1 MVGQT
6 VRIVFFCVFAS
17 FAAHLGVVSVCLP
30 NLYRIGSFFFS
41 FVHCPNVWHVD
52 VVMFSKIL
60 FRRWSE
66 NVGEESV
73 CVICVA
79 IYPTFDVDIRE
90 HWTRTAA
97 RCRRK
102 STSEFHF
109 NNNEIIASKSTLATP
124 ENKRENCFFRLLNR
138 RRRSISGAGTLT
150 KKSYILSVS
159 IHTVLPWQSELD
171 FLSMVIGEMEK

>member
-6 VRIVFFCVFAS
+6 VRALFFFWCFS
-17 FAAHLGVVSVCLP
+17 SSAAHSGVVSVWLP
-30 NLYRIGSFFFS
+30 NSYRIGCVFHFFLCSLQKRVCDTRWYCF
-41 FVHCPNVWHVD
+41 
-52 VVMFSKIL
+52 L
-60 FRRWSE
+60 FFYSGDE
-66 NVGEESV
+66 VISGEESV

-79 IYPTFDVDIRE
+79 VDIRE

-124 ENKRENCFFRLLNR
+124 ENGRENCFFRRLNR
-138 RRRSISGAGTLT
+138 RRQSISGAGTLT
-150 KKSYILSVS
+150 KKILFLLCVDIQ
-159 IHTVLPWQSELD
+159 IHTVQP
-171 FLSMVIGEMEK
+171 